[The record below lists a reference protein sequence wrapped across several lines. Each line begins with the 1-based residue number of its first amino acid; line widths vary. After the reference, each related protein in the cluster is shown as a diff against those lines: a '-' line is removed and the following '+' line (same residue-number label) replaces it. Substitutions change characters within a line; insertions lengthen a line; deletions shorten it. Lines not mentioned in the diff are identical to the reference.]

1 MKLLFSL
8 ILIGIFF
15 IYGCNVADTEI
26 VQVQT
31 QQDEKT
37 EDNGVSNMKLTST
50 AFEHNGKI
58 PSEYTCDGEDISPE
72 LMIEDVPAGAKSLA
86 LIMDDIDVP
95 KHIRPDGLWVHWVVW
110 NISTDTKKIA
120 KANEPEG
127 IQGITNFGRTGYGG
141 PCPPDREHRYF
152 FKLYALDISLDI
164 PEGSTKDVLE
174 KAMKENIIEQT
185 ELIGL
190 YEKI

>member
-1 MKLLFSL
+1 MKLLISTTFLVL
-8 ILIGIFF
+8 ILII
-15 IYGCNVADTEI
+15 INGCSTETQEQI
-26 VQVQT
+26 IGKGTPVVQEV
-31 QQDEKT
+31 E
-37 EDNGVSNMKLTST
+37 NMKLTSP
-50 AFEHNGKI
+50 AFEHSGKI

-72 LMIEDVPAGAKSLA
+72 LKIEDIPDNAKSLA
-86 LIMDDIDVP
+86 LIMDDPDVP
-95 KHIRPDGLWVHWVVW
+95 KNIRPDGLWVHWVVW
-110 NISTDTKKIA
+110 NIPTDTKKIV

-127 IQGITNFGRTGYGG
+127 VQGITNFGRTGYGG

-164 PEGSTKDVLE
+164 PEGSSKDVLE
-174 KAMKENIIEQT
+174 KAMKGNIIEQT